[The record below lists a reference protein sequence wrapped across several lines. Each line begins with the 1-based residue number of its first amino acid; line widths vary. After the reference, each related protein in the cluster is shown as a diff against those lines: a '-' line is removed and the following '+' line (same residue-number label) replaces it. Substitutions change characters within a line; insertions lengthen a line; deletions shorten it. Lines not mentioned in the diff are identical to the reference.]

1 MLKRLFTSLL
11 ILSFFFVHGQD
22 EKSKISSF
30 KQEKTKYIKKRK
42 TRSRSSK
49 GRIQVINF
57 LDSAKHYQTS
67 NPSKAIDFIEIEL
80 KKSLAENNKIRE
92 SASYQLLGEIY
103 SDLDKLADAI
113 VNFEKAISISEKL
126 NSDKG
131 FEQYFLL
138 GKAHFSNKSYDEALR
153 YFYGFESHA
162 NLKNSIPNKM
172 KVNLEIGKVYRA
184 QGKPEKAEKTIRKV
198 IDLGDQY
205 KLITSNSYAEANG
218 ILGEILLNNDQDQE
232 ALQRLNTAYLSNTIN
247 NNTSQKAADNIEEI
261 LIKENKYTEALDLRQ
276 QEKQTNIQLLDSNA
290 LLESNKKI
298 SNVFAIQNQWENAIP
313 YLKENID
320 LAKNRND
327 AIALSEGYKSLA
339 KAYNGSGQKD
349 LALATSLLYT
359 ELSDSINEQKELKTK
374 KIIAFNNEISSK
386 QKRISSLEKDR
397 DLTQARLDL
406 LMKNQEAK
414 DREVEFQ
421 TTLTYGLLIVL
432 LLVIVGSYLLYR
444 SSQQKKVANQLLA
457 LKSLRSQMNP
467 HFIFNALNS
476 VNSFIAK
483 NDERAANKYLSDFSK
498 LMRQVME
505 NSKYDLVPL
514 QSEIDILKIY
524 IQLEHFRFS
533 DKFDFD
539 FIIDDSVETEEIEIP
554 PMLIQPYIENAVWHG
569 LRYRTSKGML
579 TVELKAK
586 DSFVEFTIT
595 DNGIGR
601 KKSQELKTA
610 NQKETKSTG
619 MKNIE
624 SRLNII
630 NEVNKMALKVDV
642 NDFDTTDETGTIV
655 KIQIPINPF

>member
-1 MLKRLFTSLL
+1 MLRWLIASLFCFC
-11 ILSFFFVHGQD
+11 ILVGLTQD
-22 EKSKISSF
+22 EKSSTSSF
-30 KQEKTKYIKKRK
+30 SKSPQKYQKRKSRSKSKKRL
-42 TRSRSSK
+42 
-49 GRIQVINF
+49 VFAVNY
-57 LDSAKHYQTS
+57 LDSANYYKAS
-67 NPSKAIDFIEIEL
+67 DPSKALDFIEAEL
-80 KKSLAENNKIRE
+80 KNNLAENNKVKE
-92 SASYQLLGEIY
+92 SSSYQLLGEIY
-103 SDLDKLADAI
+103 TNLDKIPDAI
-113 VNFEKAISISEKL
+113 VNYEKAIYISEKL
-126 NSDKG
+126 NSDQG
-131 FEQYFLL
+131 YEQYFLL

-153 YFYGFESHA
+153 YFYGFESYA
-162 NLKNSIPNKM
+162 NLKNNIENKM

-184 QGKPEKAEKTIRKV
+184 QGKTKKAEQTIRKA
-198 IDLGDQY
+198 IELGEKHQL
-205 KLITSNSYAEANG
+205 KSSNSYANANG
-218 ILGEILLNNDQDQE
+218 ILGEILLNNDQDDE
-232 ALQRLNTAYLSNTIN
+232 ALQRLNTAYNSNTTEIK
-247 NNTSQKAADNIEEI
+247 TSQQAADNIEEL
-261 LIKENKYTEALDLRQ
+261 LIKGNKYSEALELRQ
-276 QEKQTNIQLLDSNA
+276 QEKQANIKLLDSTA

-298 SNVFAIQNQWENAIP
+298 SNVFAIQNQWGNAIP

-327 AIALSEGYKSLA
+327 AIALAEGYKSLA
-339 KAYNGSGQKD
+339 KAYNGSEQKE
-349 LALATSLLYT
+349 LALATSLLYN
-359 ELSDSINEQKELKTK
+359 ELADSINAQKELKTK
-374 KIIAFNNEISSK
+374 KIIAYNNEISTK

-406 LMKNQEAK
+406 LIKNQEAK

-432 LLVIVGSYLLYR
+432 ILVIVGSYLLYR

-533 DKFDFD
+533 DKFDFE
-539 FIIDDSVETEEIEIP
+539 FIIDDSIETDEIEIP

-569 LRYRTSKGML
+569 LRYRTSKGEL
-579 TVELKAK
+579 TVELKAQ
-586 DSFVEFTIT
+586 DTYVEFTIS

-601 KKSQELKTA
+601 KKSQELKTD

-642 NDFDTTDETGTIV
+642 SDFDTLNETGTIV
-655 KIQIPINPF
+655 KIQIPIKPF